1 MLDNDILT
9 AGDLVRLTAFRHAL
23 HRTPEVSGDERRT
36 AATVVAALP
45 APDEV
50 LTGLGGHGVAAVY
63 EGAAPG
69 PTVLLRAE
77 LDALP
82 IRDLSGTGH
91 ASQVPGV
98 GHQCGHDGHSAILMG
113 VAQHLARVRP
123 ARGRV
128 VLMFQPAEET
138 GAGAAEVIADPR
150 FAQLRPDWAFAIH
163 NMPGL
168 PLGVAE
174 LPPGPASC
182 ASCGVRLSLTGKT
195 SHAAQPEL
203 AVSPAQAMA
212 RLVPAL
218 LALGPGGDPWAA
230 PAPGF
235 RLVTVS
241 HMAMGAPAFGITPG
255 AGEVWLT
262 VRALLDADLEDLLEQ
277 VAALAGEAARAE
289 GLGIEITWHEHFAA
303 GANDPAAAGHLGRAM
318 TAAGITVRPGTPMRP
333 SEDFGRFGAA
343 APIALAFLG
352 AGEACPPLHAEAYD
366 FPDALIAPGVRMFA
380 ALVRDLLGEG

>member
-1 MLDNDILT
+1 MQNDILT
-9 AGDLVRLTAFRHAL
+9 ADDLAQLTAIRHAL
-23 HRTPEVSGDERRT
+23 HRTPEVSGDEART
-36 AATVVAALP
+36 AAAVVAALP
-45 APDEV
+45 APDQV

-63 EGAAPG
+63 QGTAAG

-82 IRDLSGTGH
+82 IRDLSGAAH
-91 ASQVPGV
+91 ASTVPGV
-98 GHQCGHDGHSAILMG
+98 GHQCGHDGHSTILLG
-113 VAQHLARVRP
+113 VARHLARVPP

-128 VLMFQPAEET
+128 VLLFQPAEET
-138 GAGAAEVIADPR
+138 GAGAAGVLADPR
-150 FAQLRPDWAFAIH
+150 FGQIAPDWAFAIH
-163 NMPGL
+163 NMPGV

-182 ASCGVRLSLTGKT
+182 ASCGVRVVFTGKT

-203 AVSPAQAMA
+203 ALSPAQAIA
-212 RLVPAL
+212 GLVPAV

-241 HMAMGAPAFGITPG
+241 HLAMGAPAFGITPG

-262 VRALLDADLEDLLEQ
+262 VRALLDADLEDLLER
-277 VAALAGEAARAE
+277 VAALAGEAARAA
-289 GLGIEITWHEHFAA
+289 GLGVAITWHEHFAA
-303 GANDPAAAGHLGRAM
+303 GANDAAAAGHLGRAM
-318 TAAGITVRPGTPMRP
+318 TAAGIAVRPGAPMRP
-333 SEDFGRFGAA
+333 SEDFGRFGAQ

-352 AGEACPPLHAEAYD
+352 AGQDCPPLHAEAYD

-380 ALVRDLLGEG
+380 ALVRDLLG